1 MLFNSL
7 SFLIFFLI
15 VSTLYFALPHR
26 FRWILLLA
34 ASCFFYMCFVPVY
47 ILILAATIGVDF
59 VAGILIERTPDPAR
73 KKAYLIMSIVSVC
86 AILFVFKYFNFFNN
100 NVAALAK
107 VLHWNY
113 PMKTLRLILP
123 IGLSFHTFQSLS
135 YVFEVYRG
143 RQRAEKH
150 FGLYSLY
157 VMYFPQLVAGP
168 IERPQNLL
176 HQFKEVKR
184 FDWQRLWDGASLSIW
199 GLFKKVVVADSLAI
213 YTDTIYNNSTQ
224 HTGTSLLL
232 ATYFFAIQIYCDFS
246 GYSDIASGISRIYG
260 IELMKNFETPYFA
273 KSISEF
279 WSRWHISLSTWFRD
293 YLYIPLGGNR
303 VSLARS
309 MFNIGVVFLISGLWH
324 GANWTF
330 VIWGALH
337 GFYYLVWRSLEPVAA
352 DVKRRIAAIGSV
364 PFGLSLSPVGTT
376 STSSDSSAPS
386 LGRESRPYEFIESGI
401 DEVGLVPLSLPT
413 NETSQPAP
421 IRIGWGQGMPRW
433 LIVFLLLPYWVL
445 ALLKSVAAKARASR
459 AWNYLRDGFLILL
472 TFHLVLLSW
481 VFFRAANLSTAL
493 DTLHRIATDH
503 GSLFWDPIII
513 QGVLAILLLGAL
525 DFFHR
530 RTGFWDALDK
540 FPKSLRL
547 AYAVALL
554 FGIVLF
560 GVDSGT
566 QFIYFQF

>member
-7 SFLIFFLI
+7 SFLIFFLV
-15 VSTLYFALPHR
+15 VSILYFALPHR
-26 FRWILLLA
+26 FRWVLLLG
-34 ASCFFYMCFVPVY
+34 ASCFFYMCFIPIY
-47 ILILAATIGVDF
+47 IVILAATIAVDY
-59 VAGILIERTPDPAR
+59 VAGILIEGTPEASR
-73 KKAYLIMSIVSVC
+73 KKAYLTVSIASVC

-100 NVAALAK
+100 NLAALAR

-143 RQRAEKH
+143 RQPAEKH

-176 HQFKEVKR
+176 HQLKEVKR
-184 FDWQRLWDGASLSIW
+184 LDWQRLWNGVSLSLW

-213 YTDTIYNNSTQ
+213 YTDTIYNNSRQ
-224 HTGTSLLL
+224 HTGASLLL

-246 GYSDIASGISRIYG
+246 GYSDIARGISRIYG

-293 YLYIPLGGNR
+293 YVYIPLGGNR
-303 VSLARS
+303 VSLGRS

-330 VIWGALH
+330 VIWGALN
-337 GFYYLVWRSLEPVAA
+337 GIYYLVWRSLEPVTAG
-352 DVKRRIAAIGSV
+352 VRRRIPA
-364 PFGLSLSPVGTT
+364 FGRLP
-376 STSSDSSAPS
+376 
-386 LGRESRPYEFIESGI
+386 LGVTPTATVRPWR
-401 DEVGLVPLSLPT
+401 
-413 NETSQPAP
+413 A
-421 IRIGWGQGMPRW
+421 
-433 LIVFLLLPYWVL
+433 L
-445 ALLKSVAAKARASR
+445 A
-459 AWNYLRDGFLILL
+459 WLRDGFLILV
-472 TFHLVLLSW
+472 TFHLILLSW
-481 VFFRAANLSTAL
+481 VFFRAANVSTAL
-493 DTLHRIATDH
+493 DTLRRIAVNR
-503 GSLFWDPIII
+503 GPLFWDPIIV
-513 QGVLAILLLGAL
+513 QGVLAIVLLVVL
-525 DFFHR
+525 DILHR
-530 RTGFWDALDK
+530 RTGFWDCLNQ
-540 FPKSLRL
+540 FPKWLRL
-547 AYAVALL
+547 GYSVALF

-560 GVDSGT
+560 GVDTGT
-566 QFIYFQF
+566 RFIYFQF

>member
-15 VSTLYFALPHR
+15 VSSLYFALPHR
-26 FRWILLLA
+26 YRWILLLA
-34 ASCFFYMCFVPVY
+34 ASCFFYMCFIPIY
-47 ILILAATIGVDF
+47 ILILAATIGVDYM
-59 VAGILIERTPDPAR
+59 AGILIERTPDPVR
-73 KKAYLIMSIVSVC
+73 KKAYLMMSIVSVC

-100 NVAALAK
+100 NLAALAR

-113 PMKTLRLILP
+113 PMKMLRLILP

-135 YVFEVYRG
+135 YVIEVYRR
-143 RQRAEKH
+143 RQPAEKH

-184 FDWQRLWDGASLSIW
+184 FDWQRLWNGVSLSIW

-213 YTDTIYNNSTQ
+213 YTDTIYNNSRQ

-246 GYSDIASGISRIYG
+246 GYSDIARGISRIYG
-260 IELMKNFETPYFA
+260 IELMNNFETPYFA

-293 YLYIPLGGNR
+293 YVYIPLGGNR
-303 VSLARS
+303 VSGARN

-337 GFYYLVWRSLEPVAA
+337 GIYYLVWRSLEPVAF
-352 DVKRRIAAIGSV
+352 DVRRRIAAIRSV
-364 PFGLSLSPVGTT
+364 PLRLVT
-376 STSSDSSAPS
+376 SAAIV
-386 LGRESRPYEFIESGI
+386 R
-401 DEVGLVPLSLPT
+401 VPLRLLASAGAVQVPVVVPT
-413 NETSQPAP
+413 SEATVRVCLTSAGTDRAA
-421 IRIGWGQGMPRW
+421 RIWG
-433 LIVFLLLPYWVL
+433 
-445 ALLKSVAAKARASR
+445 
-459 AWNYLRDGFLILL
+459 YLRNGSLILI

-493 DTLHRIATDH
+493 DTLRRIAVDH
-503 GSLFWDPIII
+503 GPLFWDPIIG
-513 QGVLAILLLGAL
+513 QCVLAILLLGAL
-525 DFFHR
+525 DLFHR
-530 RTGFWDALDK
+530 RTRFWESLDQ
-540 FPKSLRL
+540 FPKWPRL
-547 AYAVALL
+547 AYSVALL

-560 GVDSGT
+560 GVDTGA

>member
-15 VSTLYFALPHR
+15 VSSLYFALPHR

-34 ASCFFYMCFVPVY
+34 ASCFFYMCFIPIY
-47 ILILAATIGVDF
+47 ILILAVTIGVDY
-59 VAGILIERTPDPAR
+59 VAGILIERTPEPAR
-73 KKAYLIMSIVSVC
+73 KKAWLMVSIVSVC

-100 NVAALAK
+100 NLAALAR

-113 PMKTLRLILP
+113 PIKTLRLILP

-143 RQRAEKH
+143 RQPAEKH

-176 HQFKEVKR
+176 HQFKEVKH
-184 FDWQRLWDGASLSIW
+184 FDWQRLWNGASLSLW
-199 GLFKKVVVADSLAI
+199 GLFKKVVVADSLAV
-213 YTDTIYNNSTQ
+213 YTDTIYNNSRQ

-246 GYSDIASGISRIYG
+246 GYSDIARGISRIYG

-293 YLYIPLGGNR
+293 YVYIPLGGNR

-309 MFNIGVVFLISGLWH
+309 MLNIGIVFLISGLWH

-337 GFYYLVWRSLEPVAA
+337 GIYYLVWRTLTPATADVTKRSSTVAA
-352 DVKRRIAAIGSV
+352 DVRRRIPPNSPEPVRLLTSAA
-364 PFGLSLSPVGTT
+364 T
-376 STSSDSSAPS
+376 
-386 LGRESRPYEFIESGI
+386 
-401 DEVGLVPLSLPT
+401 
-413 NETSQPAP
+413 
-421 IRIGWGQGMPRW
+421 IRT
-433 LIVFLLLPYWVL
+433 
-445 ALLKSVAAKARASR
+445 SR
-459 AWNYLRDGFLILL
+459 AWCFLRDGFLILL

-481 VFFRAANLSTAL
+481 VFFRAANVSAAL
-493 DTLHRIATDH
+493 DTLRRIAVDH
-503 GSLFWDPIII
+503 GPLFWDPVIV
-513 QGVLAILLLGAL
+513 QGVLAILLLAAL
-525 DFFHR
+525 DLFHR
-530 RTGFWDALDK
+530 RTGFWDSLDK
-540 FPKSLRL
+540 FPRLPRL

>member
-15 VSTLYFALPHR
+15 VSSLYFALPHR

-34 ASCFFYMCFVPVY
+34 ASCFFYICFIPIY
-47 ILILAATIGVDF
+47 ILILAATIGVDY
-59 VAGILIERTPDPAR
+59 VAGILIERTPDAAR
-73 KKAYLIMSIVSVC
+73 KKAYLVMSIVSVC

-100 NVAALAK
+100 NLAALAR

-113 PMKTLRLILP
+113 PIKTLRLILP

-143 RQRAEKH
+143 RQPAEKH

-184 FDWQRLWDGASLSIW
+184 FDWQRLWDGVSLSLW

-213 YTDTIYNNSTQ
+213 YTDTIYNNSRQ

-246 GYSDIASGISRIYG
+246 GYSDIARGISRIYG
-260 IELMKNFETPYFA
+260 FELMKNFETPYFA

-293 YLYIPLGGNR
+293 YVYIPLGGNR
-303 VSLARS
+303 VSLARN

-337 GFYYLVWRSLEPVAA
+337 GTYYLVWRSLEPY
-352 DVKRRIAAIGSV
+352 
-364 PFGLSLSPVGTT
+364 L
-376 STSSDSSAPS
+376 SSAGQ
-386 LGRESRPYEFIESGI
+386 LGDSGEI
-401 DEVGLVPLSLPT
+401 LPGGTLRVPT
-413 NETSQPAP
+413 N
-421 IRIGWGQGMPRW
+421 GYG
-433 LIVFLLLPYWVL
+433 V
-445 ALLKSVAAKARASR
+445 RASR
-459 AWNYLRDGFLILL
+459 AWDYLRDGFLILL

-493 DTLHRIATDH
+493 ETLRQIAVDH
-503 GSLFWDPIII
+503 GPLFWDPIIV

-525 DFFHR
+525 DLFHR
-530 RTGFWDALDK
+530 RTGFWDAQHQ
-540 FPKSLRL
+540 FPKWPRL
-547 AYAVALL
+547 AYSVALL

-560 GVDSGT
+560 GVDTGT

>member
-15 VSTLYFALPHR
+15 VSSLYFSLPHR
-26 FRWILLLA
+26 FRWILLLG
-34 ASCFFYMCFVPVY
+34 ASCFFYMCFVPIY
-47 ILILAATIGVDF
+47 IVILAATITVDY
-59 VAGILIERTPDPAR
+59 VAGILIERTPAPAR
-73 KKAYLIMSIVSVC
+73 KKAYLVMSIVSVC

-100 NVAALAK
+100 NLAALAR

-113 PMKTLRLILP
+113 PIKTLRVILP

-176 HQFKEVKR
+176 HQFKEVKH
-184 FDWQRLWDGASLSIW
+184 FDWQRLWNGASLSLW

-213 YTDTIYNNSTQ
+213 YTDTIYNNSRQ
-224 HTGTSLLL
+224 HTGTSLLV

-246 GYSDIASGISRIYG
+246 GYSDIARGISRIYG

-293 YLYIPLGGNR
+293 YVYIPLGGNR
-303 VSLARS
+303 VSLAWN

-337 GFYYLVWRSLEPVAA
+337 GMYYLVWRSLVPSTAEVSRSQTPMKTNMMPTSEEARIEGSSESGIGLPLWLSFVGG
-352 DVKRRIAAIGSV
+352 RIAA
-364 PFGLSLSPVGTT
+364 
-376 STSSDSSAPS
+376 
-386 LGRESRPYEFIESGI
+386 
-401 DEVGLVPLSLPT
+401 VGLVPVRLFT
-413 NETSQPAP
+413 
-421 IRIGWGQGMPRW
+421 
-433 LIVFLLLPYWVL
+433 L
-445 ALLKSVAAKARASR
+445 ANKVRVSR

-481 VFFRAANLSTAL
+481 VFFRAENVSTAL
-493 DTLHRIATDH
+493 ETLRRIAADH
-503 GSLFWDPIII
+503 GPLFWDPIIV

-525 DFFHR
+525 DVFHR
-530 RTGFWDALDK
+530 RSGFWDSLDK
-540 FPKSLRL
+540 FPKWPRL

>member
-1 MLFNSL
+1 
-7 SFLIFFLI
+7 
-15 VSTLYFALPHR
+15 
-26 FRWILLLA
+26 
-34 ASCFFYMCFVPVY
+34 MCFVPIY
-47 ILILAATIGVDF
+47 ILILAATIGVDY
-59 VAGILIERTPDPAR
+59 VAGLLIERTPDPAR
-73 KKAYLIMSIVSVC
+73 KKAYLMMSIVSVC

-100 NVAALAK
+100 NLAALAR

-143 RQRAEKH
+143 RQPAEKH

-184 FDWQRLWDGASLSIW
+184 VDWQRLWNGVSLSLW

-213 YTDTIYNNSTQ
+213 YTDTIYNNSRQ

-232 ATYFFAIQIYCDFS
+232 ASYFFAIQIYCDFS
-246 GYSDIASGISRIYG
+246 GYSDIARGISRIYG

-293 YLYIPLGGNR
+293 YVYIPLGGNR
-303 VSLARS
+303 VSLARNV
-309 MFNIGVVFLISGLWH
+309 FNISVVFLISGLWH

-337 GFYYLVWRSLEPVAA
+337 GMYYLVWRSLEPAAA
-352 DVKRRIAAIGSV
+352 DVRSRIPAIGPVPLRLRTSPASV
-364 PFGLSLSPVGTT
+364 P
-376 STSSDSSAPS
+376 AA
-386 LGRESRPYEFIESGI
+386 RPW
-401 DEVGLVPLSLPT
+401 D
-413 NETSQPAP
+413 
-421 IRIGWGQGMPRW
+421 
-433 LIVFLLLPYWVL
+433 
-445 ALLKSVAAKARASR
+445 
-459 AWNYLRDGFLILL
+459 YLRDGFLILL

-493 DTLHRIATDH
+493 DTLRRIAVDH
-503 GSLFWDPIII
+503 GPLFWDPILV
-513 QGVLAILLLGAL
+513 QGMLAILLLLAL
-525 DFFHR
+525 DLFHR
-530 RTGFWDALDK
+530 RTGFWDALDQ
-540 FPKSLRL
+540 FPKWPRL
-547 AYAVALL
+547 GYSVALL
-554 FGIVLF
+554 FGIILF
-560 GVDSGT
+560 GVDTGT

>member
-15 VSTLYFALPHR
+15 VSSLYFALPHR
-26 FRWILLLA
+26 FRWILLLG
-34 ASCFFYMCFVPVY
+34 ASCFFYMCFIPIY
-47 ILILAATIGVDF
+47 ILILAGTIGIDY
-59 VAGILIERTPDPAR
+59 VAGILIERTSDPAR
-73 KKAYLIMSIVSVC
+73 KKAYLMMSVVSVC

-100 NVAALAK
+100 NVAALAT

-113 PMKTLRLILP
+113 PIKTLRLILP

-143 RQRAEKH
+143 RQPAEKH

-176 HQFKEVKR
+176 HQFKEVKQ
-184 FDWQRLWDGASLSIW
+184 FDWQRLWDGASLSLW

-213 YTDTIYNNSTQ
+213 YTDTIYNNSTL

-246 GYSDIASGISRIYG
+246 GYSDIARGISRIYG

-273 KSISEF
+273 RSISEF

-293 YLYIPLGGNR
+293 YMYIPLGGNR
-303 VSLARS
+303 VSPARS

-352 DVKRRIAAIGSV
+352 DVRRRIAAIGSIRLVTSAATVQV
-364 PFGLSLSPVGTT
+364 PIRLLTSAGPVEVPVIVPT
-376 STSSDSSAPS
+376 SEAT
-386 LGRESRPYEFIESGI
+386 
-401 DEVGLVPLSLPT
+401 VPLQL
-413 NETSQPAP
+413 TS
-421 IRIGWGQGMPRW
+421 
-433 LIVFLLLPYWVL
+433 
-445 ALLKSVAAKARASR
+445 AAAGRTSR
-459 AWNYLRDGFLILL
+459 AWSFLRDGFLILL
-472 TFHLVLLSW
+472 TFHLIVLSW

-493 DTLHRIATDH
+493 ESLHRIAVDH
-503 GSLFWDPIII
+503 GPLFWDPIIV
-513 QGVLAILLLGAL
+513 QGVLAILLLIAL
-525 DFFHR
+525 DIFHR
-530 RTGFWDALDK
+530 RTGFWDAQQK
-540 FPKSLRL
+540 SPKWLRL
-547 AYAVALL
+547 GYAVALL
-554 FGIVLF
+554 FGIILF
-560 GVDSGT
+560 GVDTGT

>member
-7 SFLIFFLI
+7 SFVIFFLV
-15 VSTLYFALPHR
+15 VSSLYFALPHR
-26 FRWILLLA
+26 FRWVLLLA
-34 ASCFFYMCFVPVY
+34 ASCFFYMCFIPIY
-47 ILILAATIGVDF
+47 ILILAATIGVDY
-59 VAGILIERTPDPAR
+59 VAGILIERTPDPAP
-73 KKAYLIMSIVSVC
+73 KKAYLTMSIVSVC

-100 NVAALAK
+100 NFAALAR

-113 PMKTLRLILP
+113 PIKTLRLLLP

-176 HQFKEVKR
+176 HQFKEVKH
-184 FDWQRLWDGASLSIW
+184 FDWQRLWDGVSLSIW
-199 GLFKKVVVADSLAI
+199 GLFKKVVVADSLSI
-213 YTDTIYNNSTQ
+213 YTDTIYNHSQQ

-246 GYSDIASGISRIYG
+246 GYSDIARGISRIYG

-293 YLYIPLGGNR
+293 YVYIPLGGNR
-303 VSLARS
+303 VSPGRS
-309 MFNIGVVFLISGLWH
+309 MFNIAVVFLISGLWH

-352 DVKRRIAAIGSV
+352 DVRRRIAAAGSLPIRLVTSAAIVRVPLRLLTSADTVSV
-364 PFGLSLSPVGTT
+364 P
-376 STSSDSSAPS
+376 
-386 LGRESRPYEFIESGI
+386 I
-401 DEVGLVPLSLPT
+401 LVPTS
-413 NETSQPAP
+413 ETTVP
-421 IRIGWGQGMPRW
+421 
-433 LIVFLLLPYWVL
+433 LLHSASATAW
-445 ALLKSVAAKARASR
+445 RASR
-459 AWNYLRDGFLILL
+459 AWLYLRNGFLILL

-493 DTLHRIATDH
+493 DTLRRIAVDH
-503 GSLFWDPIII
+503 GPLFWDPIIV
-513 QGVLAILLLGAL
+513 QGILAILLLIAL
-525 DFFHR
+525 DVFHR
-530 RTGFWDALDK
+530 RTGFWDNLAR

-547 AYAVALL
+547 VYSLALL
-554 FGIVLF
+554 FGIILF

>member
-15 VSTLYFALPHR
+15 VSSVHFALPHR

-34 ASCFFYMCFVPVY
+34 ASCFFYMCFIPIY
-47 ILILAATIGVDF
+47 ILILAATIAVDYA
-59 VAGILIERTPDPAR
+59 AGILIERTPNPAR

-100 NVAALAK
+100 NLAALAR

-143 RQRAEKH
+143 RQPAEKH
-150 FGLYSLY
+150 FGIYSLY

-184 FDWQRLWDGASLSIW
+184 FDWQRVCNGVSLSLW

-213 YTDTIYNNSTQ
+213 YTDTIYNNSRQ

-246 GYSDIASGISRIYG
+246 GYSDIARGISRIYG
-260 IELMKNFETPYFA
+260 IELMNNFETPYFA

-293 YLYIPLGGNR
+293 YVYIPLGGNR
-303 VSLARS
+303 VSLPRN
-309 MFNIGVVFLISGLWH
+309 MFNIAVVFLISGLWH

-337 GFYYLVWRSLEPVAA
+337 GIYYLVWRSLEPVASG
-352 DVKRRIAAIGSV
+352 VTRRIRAINL
-364 PFGLSLSPVGTT
+364 LSL
-376 STSSDSSAPS
+376 
-386 LGRESRPYEFIESGI
+386 R
-401 DEVGLVPLSLPT
+401 LPT
-413 NETSQPAP
+413 NRARLAP
-421 IRIGWGQGMPRW
+421 VGVTPESPTQYEPLKGSISFAAHGDLDQLRPVPG
-433 LIVFLLLPYWVL
+433 PYAAPSGVR
-445 ALLKSVAAKARASR
+445 ALLTSPATVGASR
-459 AWNYLRDGFLILL
+459 AWDYLRNGFLILL

-493 DTLHRIATDH
+493 DTLRRIAVDH
-503 GSLFWDPIII
+503 GPLFLDPIIV

-525 DFFHR
+525 DLFHR
-530 RTGFWDALDK
+530 RTGFWDSLDR
-540 FPKSLRL
+540 FPKLPRL
-547 AYAVALL
+547 AYSLALL

>member
-15 VSTLYFALPHR
+15 VSSLYFALPHR
-26 FRWILLLA
+26 FRWLLLLA
-34 ASCFFYMCFVPVY
+34 ASCFFYMCFIPIY
-47 ILILAATIGVDF
+47 ILILAATIGVDYL
-59 VAGILIERTPDPAR
+59 AGILIARTPDSAR
-73 KKAYLIMSIVSVC
+73 RKAYLIMSIVSVC

-100 NVAALAK
+100 NLAALAR

-113 PMKTLRLILP
+113 PIKTLRLILP

-143 RQRAEKH
+143 RQPAEKH

-176 HQFKEVKR
+176 HQFKEVKC
-184 FDWQRLWDGASLSIW
+184 FDWQRLWNGASLSLW

-213 YTDTIYNNSTQ
+213 YTDTIYNNSRQ

-246 GYSDIASGISRIYG
+246 GYSDIARGISRIYG

-293 YLYIPLGGNR
+293 YVYIPLGGNR
-303 VSLARS
+303 VSLARN

-337 GFYYLVWRSLEPVAA
+337 GMYYLVWRSLEPAA
-352 DVKRRIAAIGSV
+352 AGLRRTQTPNEQHDAKELAKNYPLSIRWGEGLSVRGSFIGRIPAIGH
-364 PFGLSLSPVGTT
+364 
-376 STSSDSSAPS
+376 
-386 LGRESRPYEFIESGI
+386 
-401 DEVGLVPLSLPT
+401 
-413 NETSQPAP
+413 
-421 IRIGWGQGMPRW
+421 
-433 LIVFLLLPYWVL
+433 
-445 ALLKSVAAKARASR
+445 
-459 AWNYLRDGFLILL
+459 LRDGFLILL

-481 VFFRAANLSTAL
+481 VFFRAADLSTAL
-493 DTLHRIATDH
+493 ETLRRIAVDH
-503 GSLFWDPIII
+503 GPLFWDPIIV

-525 DFFHR
+525 DLFHR
-530 RTGFWDALDK
+530 RTGFWDALDQ
-540 FPKSLRL
+540 FPRRFRL
-547 AYAVALL
+547 AYSVALL

-560 GVDSGT
+560 GVDTGT